1 MYILWFIL
9 MYTSRYTARYIT
21 IHQDTYPIGN
31 YVYTKKDRKPHVFP
45 PPPHQTLVGIM
56 SKGINPQSDFRNKN
70 PARPWAQ
77 PGATGVDRQARPFGS
92 GPPLQI
98 EAKMRFVC
106 TNVK

>member
-1 MYILWFIL
+1 M
-9 MYTSRYTARYIT
+9 T
-21 IHQDTYPIGN
+21 
-31 YVYTKKDRKPHVFP
+31 
-45 PPPHQTLVGIM
+45 
-56 SKGINPQSDFRNKN
+56 KGINPQSDFRNKN
-70 PARPWAQ
+70 PSRPWAQ